1 MLRMTVLAP
10 LFCAA
15 LMLSACAES
24 LHQVQRDTEL
34 LGVPFGLEK
43 EIDTSVS
50 FADLKRAPSEYVGR
64 TVMIGGNVI
73 KAKRTEAG
81 TELEILQ
88 LPTEREGTLTEERLR
103 SEGRFLAL
111 REQFLDPASL
121 PQGTP
126 ITIIGTVK
134 GETTRQLDESDYTYP
149 ILEVKHIIDW
159 NTIASQRRRDRS
171 PYYGAYY
178 PPYGWSGFSPYGGY
192 GSYWGG
198 GFGGYGGYG
207 GYYGGRGFYGPSRG
221 FSPGSGSFS
230 SPPPPPSRVPSDM
243 RRR

>member
-1 MLRMTVLAP
+1 MSCITVLAP
-10 LFCAA
+10 LFGAA
-15 LMLSACAES
+15 LLLSACAES

-34 LGVPFGLEK
+34 LGLPPGLEQ
-43 EIDTSVS
+43 EIDTTVS

-73 KAKRTEAG
+73 TAKRTEAG
-81 TELEILQ
+81 TELEVLQ
-88 LPTEREGTLTEERLR
+88 LPTEKEGTLTEERLR
-103 SEGRFLAL
+103 SEGRFLAV

-159 NTIASQRRRDRS
+159 KSIAAQRRRDRN
-171 PYYGAYY
+171 PYYGSYY
-178 PPYGWSGFSPYGGY
+178 PPYGYSGFYPYGGFWGPYGGY
-192 GSYWGG
+192 WGG
-198 GFGGYGGYG
+198 GPFG

-221 FSPGSGSFS
+221 FSPGPS
-230 SPPPPPSRVPSDM
+230 SPPSPPASVHPRL
-243 RRR
+243 RGR

>member
-1 MLRMTVLAP
+1 MFRMTVLTP
-10 LFCAA
+10 LVCAV

-24 LHQVQRDTEL
+24 IHQVQRDTEL
-34 LGVPFGLEK
+34 LGLPFGLEK

-50 FADLKRAPSEYVGR
+50 FANLKRAPGEYIGR

-88 LPTEREGTLTEERLR
+88 LPTEKEGTLTEERLR
-103 SEGRFLAL
+103 SEGRFLAV

-126 ITIIGTVK
+126 ITVIGTVK

-159 NTIASQRRRDRS
+159 NSIAAQRRRDRS

-178 PPYGWSGFSPYGGY
+178 PPYGYSGFYPYGGFWGPYGGY
-192 GSYWGG
+192 W
-198 GFGGYGGYG
+198 
-207 GYYGGRGFYGPSRG
+207 GGRGFYGGSR
-221 FSPGSGSFS
+221 FYSPGSPSFS

>member
-1 MLRMTVLAP
+1 MLRMTMLAP
-10 LFCAA
+10 LICGSV
-15 LMLSACAES
+15 MLSACAES
-24 LHQVQRDTEL
+24 IHQVQRDTEL
-34 LGVPFGLEK
+34 LGVPLGLEQ
-43 EIDTSVS
+43 EIDTSIS
-50 FADLKRAPSEYVGR
+50 FTDLKRAPSEYVGR

-88 LPTEREGTLTEERLR
+88 LPTENEGTLTEERLR
-103 SEGRFLAL
+103 SEGRFLAV

-126 ITIIGTVK
+126 ITVIGTVK
-134 GETTRQLDESDYTYP
+134 GETTRALDESDYTYP

-159 NTIASQRRRDRS
+159 KSIAAQRRRDRS

-178 PPYGWSGFSPYGGY
+178 PPYGPSGFYPYGGAY
-192 GSYWGG
+192 GGYWGG
-198 GFGGYGGYG
+198 PFG
-207 GYYGGRGFYGPSRG
+207 GYYGGRGFYGPFRG
-221 FSPGSGSFS
+221 FSPGPS
-230 SPPPPPSRVPSDM
+230 SPPPPPRSIPPDL

>member
-10 LFCAA
+10 LVCGV

-24 LHQVQRDTEL
+24 IHQVQRDTEL
-34 LGVPFGLEK
+34 LGVPLGLEQ

-64 TVMIGGNVI
+64 TVMVGGNVI
-73 KAKRTEAG
+73 KAKRTEVG
-81 TELEILQ
+81 TEVEILQ
-88 LPTEREGTLTEERLR
+88 LPTEKEGTLTEERLR
-103 SEGRFLAL
+103 SEGRFLAV
-111 REQFLDPASL
+111 REAFLDPASL

-126 ITIIGTVK
+126 ITVIGTVK
-134 GETTRQLDESDYTYP
+134 GETTRPLDESDYTYP

-159 NTIASQRRRDRS
+159 NSIAAQRRRDRN

-178 PPYGWSGFSPYGGY
+178 PPYGYSGFYPYGGFWGPYGGY
-192 GSYWGG
+192 W
-198 GFGGYGGYG
+198 
-207 GYYGGRGFYGPSRG
+207 GGRGFYGPFRH
-221 FSPGSGSFS
+221 FSPGSPSFS
-230 SPPPPPSRVPSDM
+230 SPPPPPRSVPPNL

>member
-1 MLRMTVLAP
+1 MSRMTIRAP

-24 LHQVQRDTEL
+24 IHQVQRDTEL
-34 LGVPFGLEK
+34 LGVPLGLER
-43 EIDTSVS
+43 EIDTTVS
-50 FADLKRAPSEYVGR
+50 FADLKRSPDEYLGR

-88 LPTEREGTLTEERLR
+88 LPTEKEGTLTEERLR
-103 SEGRFLAL
+103 SEGRFLAV

-126 ITIIGTVK
+126 ITVIGTVK

-159 NTIASQRRRDRS
+159 KSIASQRRRDRS

-178 PPYGWSGFSPYGGY
+178 PPYGPSGLYPYGGAY
-192 GSYWGG
+192 GGYWGG
-198 GFGGYGGYG
+198 PFG

-221 FSPGSGSFS
+221 FSGGSPSFS
-230 SPPPPPSRVPSDM
+230 SPPPPPSSPSP
-243 RRR
+243 RLRGR

>member
-1 MLRMTVLAP
+1 MSRMTVLAP

-24 LHQVQRDTEL
+24 IHQVQRDTEL
-34 LGVPFGLEK
+34 LGIPFGLEK

-50 FADLKRAPSEYVGR
+50 FADLKRSPGEYVGR

-88 LPTEREGTLTEERLR
+88 LPTEKEGTLTEERLR

-159 NTIASQRRRDRS
+159 KSLAAQRGRDRS

-178 PPYGWSGFSPYGGY
+178 PPYGYSGFSRYGYGG
-192 GSYWGG
+192 WGG
-198 GFGGYGGYG
+198 PFGGYGGYG
-207 GYYGGRGFYGPSRG
+207 GYGGSYGGRGFYGPPGGG
-221 FSPGSGSFS
+221 FSPGP
-230 SPPPPPSRVPSDM
+230 SPPPPASVHPRM
-243 RRR
+243 RGR

>member
-1 MLRMTVLAP
+1 MSRMTIRAP

-24 LHQVQRDTEL
+24 IHQVQRDTEL

-43 EIDTSVS
+43 EIDTTVS
-50 FADLKRAPSEYVGR
+50 FADLKRSPGEYIGR

-88 LPTEREGTLTEERLR
+88 LPTEKEGTLTEERLR
-103 SEGRFLAL
+103 SEGRFLAV

-126 ITIIGTVK
+126 ITVIGTVK
-134 GETTRQLDESDYTYP
+134 GETTRPLDESDYTYP
-149 ILEVKHIIDW
+149 IIEVKHIIDW
-159 NTIASQRRRDRS
+159 NSIASQRRRDRS

-178 PPYGWSGFSPYGGY
+178 PPYGPSGLYPYGGAY
-192 GSYWGG
+192 GGYWGG
-198 GFGGYGGYG
+198 PFG

-221 FSPGSGSFS
+221 FSGGAPSFS
-230 SPPPPPSRVPSDM
+230 SPPPPPSSPSP
-243 RRR
+243 RLRGR

>member
-10 LFCAA
+10 LICGTV
-15 LMLSACAES
+15 LLSACAES
-24 LHQVQRDTEL
+24 IHQVQRDTEL
-34 LGVPFGLEK
+34 LGVPLGLEQ

-64 TVMIGGNVI
+64 TVMVGGNVI

-88 LPTEREGTLTEERLR
+88 LPTEREGILPEERLR
-103 SEGRFLAL
+103 SEGRFLAV
-111 REQFLDPASL
+111 REAFLDPASL

-126 ITIIGTVK
+126 ITVIGTVK

-159 NTIASQRRRDRS
+159 NSIASQRRRDRS

-178 PPYGWSGFSPYGGY
+178 PPYGPSGLYPYGGAY
-192 GSYWGG
+192 GGYWGG
-198 GFGGYGGYG
+198 PFG

-221 FSPGSGSFS
+221 FSGGAPAFS
-230 SPPPPPSRVPSDM
+230 SPPPRPSSVPPNL